1 MIDAFITEFDK
12 ALRAVFTSAPT
23 RRPMPG
29 ADLPEAE
36 MSEQEKRHVAALMRV
51 NHCGEICAQALYQGQ
66 AWGSHDPQVRREL
79 EQAAWEETE
88 HLNWTERR
96 IGELGG
102 RKSLFNPVWY
112 AGSLA
117 IGAFAGKCGDAWSLG
132 FLAETERQ
140 VEGHLESHKARLP
153 AQDRKSWEV
162 LEQMKA
168 DEMRHAETAS
178 HYGARK
184 LPLPVTLAMKL
195 SSKLM
200 TRLSYI
206 A

>member
-1 MIDAFITEFDK
+1 MK
-12 ALRAVFTSAPT
+12 
-23 RRPMPG
+23 
-29 ADLPEAE
+29 
-36 MSEQEKRHVAALMRV
+36 
-51 NHCGEICAQALYQGQ
+51 
-66 AWGSHDPQVRREL
+66 REL
-79 EQAAWEETE
+79 EMAAWEETE

-96 IGELGG
+96 IAELGG
-102 RKSLFNPVWY
+102 RKSLLNPLWY

-140 VEGHLESHKARLP
+140 VEGHLESHMTRLP

-178 HYGARK
+178 HYGARD
-184 LPLPVTLAMKL
+184 LPLPVRWAMRL

-200 TRLSYI
+200 TRLSYF

>member
-1 MIDAFITEFDK
+1 MIDALIPEFDK
-12 ALRAVFTSAPT
+12 ALRAVFAAAPT

-29 ADLPEAE
+29 ADLPEGE
-36 MSEQEKRHVAALMRV
+36 LSEAEKRHVAALMRV

-66 AWGSHDPQVRREL
+66 ALSSRDPAVKREL
-79 EQAAWEETE
+79 EMAAWEETE

-96 IGELGG
+96 IAELGG
-102 RKSLFNPVWY
+102 RKSLLNPLWY

-140 VEGHLESHKARLP
+140 VEGHLESHMTILP

-178 HYGARK
+178 HYGARD
-184 LPLPVTLAMKL
+184 LPLPVRWAMRL